1 MSGPVVVGI
10 EAGTNSLAALRYALA
25 EAGRRALP
33 VHLVHSIEWPGGPL
47 AAGLR
52 RDAEQVLDA
61 AVARA
66 RRAVPALPVTASV
79 VTGPAGR
86 ELVGASVAASLVVIG
101 TSRMN
106 ALRLGS
112 TGVHVAR
119 QAHCPVVVVPN
130 RPVDPLA
137 PVVVGVDGTEAA
149 RLATRYAFDAAAARH
164 TNLVAVHAWR
174 PPTPSWPHRAVT
186 LPQSFVVL
194 RGAERHVLESAVD
207 RWRSTYPSVPVD
219 GRLLPGDPAPTLV
232 AAAARAGLLVVGS
245 RALGTLRGSFAGSVA
260 LQVLHQAAC
269 PVAVVHPHR
278 HAAAHESAR
287 RAPVEV
293 Q

>member
-25 EAGRRALP
+25 EAGRRGLP
-33 VHLVHSIEWPGGPL
+33 VHLVHSIEWPRGPL
-47 AAGLR
+47 ATGLR
-52 RDAEQVLDA
+52 RDAEQILDT
-61 AVARA
+61 AVAHA
-66 RRAVPALPVTASV
+66 RRAVPALAVTASV

-86 ELVGASVAASLVVIG
+86 ELVGASVAASLVVVG
-101 TSRMN
+101 TCRLN

-112 TGVHVAR
+112 TGVHVAQ
-119 QAHCPVVVVPN
+119 QAHCPVVVVPD
-130 RPVDPLA
+130 RPVDPQA

-164 TNLVAVHAWR
+164 TNLGAVYAWR

-186 LPQSFVVL
+186 LPQSFDAL
-194 RGAERHVLESAVD
+194 QGTERQVLESAVD

-219 GRLLPGDPAPTLV
+219 ARLLPGDPAPTL
-232 AAAARAGLLVVGS
+232 AAAAVRAGLLVVGS
-245 RALGTLRGSFAGSVA
+245 RALGSLRGTLAGSVT
-260 LQVLHQAAC
+260 LQVLHQARC

-278 HAAAHESAR
+278 HAAFPGSER
-287 RAPVEV
+287 RTPVEV